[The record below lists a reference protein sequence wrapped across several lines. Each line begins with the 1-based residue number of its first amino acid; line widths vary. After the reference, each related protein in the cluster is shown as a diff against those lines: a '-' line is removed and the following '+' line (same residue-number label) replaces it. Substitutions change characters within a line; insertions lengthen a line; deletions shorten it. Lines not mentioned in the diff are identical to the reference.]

1 MRARGGVAE
10 WFKAAV
16 LKTAGLQGPGGS
28 NPSSSARPRPQSEA
42 AARRAPE
49 GAGRV
54 IVIEDDPVT
63 LRAHEAILRAAGHLV
78 ETARDGQEG
87 FEKLLAS
94 RPDVVLTDWVMPR
107 MDGVTLCRLLKG
119 HEELRSTYVIILSTK
134 SETAAKVTGLDLGAD
149 DYLVKPVETTELL
162 ARVRSGLRLR
172 RALLELAAKNELL
185 ERLALTD
192 SLTTLPNRRAY
203 EESLASE
210 IARALRHCKPLSLL
224 YLDLDRFKEI
234 NDLHGHAAG
243 DEALVGFADL
253 LRRHARRGDLAARIG
268 GEEFA
273 VLLPHTARSQAA
285 LVAER
290 IRRALES
297 SPVGRTLPVS
307 VTVSIGVSV
316 FKGEDPSGAAAFTK
330 EADDAL
336 YRAKAEGRNRV
347 ALSAE

>member
-1 MRARGGVAE
+1 
-10 WFKAAV
+10 
-16 LKTAGLQGPGGS
+16 L
-28 NPSSSARPRPQSEA
+28 
-42 AARRAPE
+42 RRVPE

-54 IVIEDDPVT
+54 IVIEDDAAT
-63 LRAHEAILRAAGHLV
+63 LRAHEAILRRAGHIV
-78 ETARDGQEG
+78 ETATDGQEG
-87 FEKLLAS
+87 FEKILAS

-119 HEELRSTYVIILSTK
+119 HEELRSTYVLILSTK

-149 DYLVKPVETTELL
+149 DYLVKPVETNELL

-203 EESLASE
+203 EESLESE
-210 IARALRHCKPLSLL
+210 IARAMRHCKPLSLL
-224 YLDLDRFKEI
+224 YLDLDRFKEV
-234 NDLHGHAAG
+234 NDLHGHAVG

-253 LRRHARRGDLAARIG
+253 LRRHSRRGDLAARIG

-290 IRRALES
+290 IRRALEAA
-297 SPVGRTLPVS
+297 PVGRTLPVAM
-307 VTVSIGVSV
+307 TVSIGVSV
-316 FKGEDPSGAAAFTK
+316 FKGENAADAVSFTK
-330 EADDAL
+330 DADDAL

-347 ALSAE
+347 ALSPE

>member
-1 MRARGGVAE
+1 MAE

-16 LKTAGLQGPGGS
+16 LKTAEPQGSGGS
-28 NPSSSARPRPQSEA
+28 NPSSSANSLRPRPLSEQGL
-42 AARRAPE
+42 RRAPVPD
-49 GAGRV
+49 APARV
-54 IVIEDDPVT
+54 LLIEDEPSIRAELAAT
-63 LRAHEAILRAAGHLV
+63 LRSAGHVV
-78 ETARDGQEG
+78 ETAADGQEG
-87 FEKLLAS
+87 FERVLAS

-119 HEELRSTYVIILSTK
+119 HDELRSTYVIILSTK

-149 DYLVKPVETTELL
+149 DYLVKPAEPNELL

-192 SLTTLPNRRAY
+192 PLTALPNRRAY
-203 EESLASE
+203 EESLTSE
-210 IARALRHCKPLSLL
+210 IARATRHCKPLALL
-224 YLDLDRFKEI
+224 YLDLDRFKEV
-234 NDLHGHAAG
+234 NDLYGHAVG

-253 LRRHARRGDLAARIG
+253 LRRHGRRGDLSARIG

-273 VLLPHTARSQAA
+273 VLLPHTGRAQAA

-297 SPVGRTLPVS
+297 APVGRTRA
-307 VTVSIGVSV
+307 VSITTSVGVAI
-316 FKGEDPSGAAAFTK
+316 FKGSSPADAPSFAQ
-330 EADDAL
+330 EADEAL

-347 ALSAE
+347 ALGPE